1 MVISEQYFIAL
12 NREGE
17 GGRGRE
23 GGRRAS
29 KMNILGDE
37 LYLQLIGSN
46 EVAVLSSIYL
56 AAWF

>member
-17 GGRGRE
+17 GGGRE

-37 LYLQLIGSN
+37 LYLQLIRSN